1 MTFDVPWNW
10 EHWHLL
16 LNHFPIIGTIIA
28 LCLFLFGI
36 IAKNEEWKRAS
47 LGIFGFT
54 AIMAILAFVSGN
66 GAGLSL
72 QVRPGVTLEMVNR
85 HEGAAELA
93 TILMLFTGALSVIA
107 LWQYRGSSRPASW
120 ILPAVLVLSILTC
133 GQMARTGNLGGVLSH
148 PEVLADGDA
157 TATETTMIG
166 KIAHV
171 FEPDPA
177 KFSLAMVSSKMGW
190 ALLMDLH
197 FIGLAMLMG
206 TVVAVDMRVL
216 GFAKQLRMSSLN
228 KLMPWGAAGL
238 AINVVTGMLA
248 FVGMPQLYG
257 FNLAFNLKMAAIL
270 LAGVNLA
277 LFYGTSA
284 YRDCEAVEP
293 GGDAPI
299 FAKALAG
306 SALFLWFAVLILG
319 RYIQP
324 FADTLR
330 H

>member
-1 MTFDVPWNW
+1 MELDIPWNW

-28 LCLFLFGI
+28 LCLFVFAIL
-36 IAKNEEWKRAS
+36 AKNEEWKRAS
-47 LGIFGFT
+47 LGIFAFT

-72 QVRPGVTLEMVNR
+72 ESRPGVTLQMVNR

-93 TILMLFTGALSVIA
+93 LFLMLITGALSLIA
-107 LWQYRGSSRPASW
+107 LWEYRGDSRPSGW
-120 ILPAVLVLSILTC
+120 VIPTILLFAALTC

-148 PEVLADGDA
+148 PEVLAPGDA
-157 TATETTMIG
+157 AATEVTAIG
-166 KIAHV
+166 KFAHM

-177 KFSLAMVSSKMGW
+177 KFSLLMVSSKMGW
-190 ALLMDLH
+190 AFLMDLH

-206 TVVAVDMRVL
+206 TVVLIDMRVL
-216 GFAKQLRMSSLN
+216 GFAKQLRMSTLN

-238 AINVVTGMLA
+238 AINVATGMLA
-248 FVGMPQLYG
+248 FLGMPQLYG
-257 FNLAFNLKMAAIL
+257 FNIAFNLKMAAIL

-284 YRDCEAVEP
+284 YRECEAVGP
-293 GGDAPI
+293 GGDAPA

-324 FADTLR
+324 FADSL
-330 H
+330 HH